1 MPELTVLLVAK
12 MGGIFPQ
19 LRALLAQEDICTRQ
33 VDSWHSTVSC
43 ADDEPAQ
50 LIVLHCPGAGMGGLT
65 LCQKVRA
72 SYSGLLVLV
81 SDSVDEQFHVLA
93 LDLGAEASL
102 TQNAGAA
109 LVAANV
115 RALLRRFAR
124 VKAAP
129 VQTFGAL
136 TVDANRRDVY
146 VDGEARQLSTVEFNL
161 LWLLV
166 GSVGCVFSREEIHQQ
181 IYHTPYNGYD
191 RNIDLYISR
200 IRHKIGDDPILPRY
214 LKTVR
219 GVGYQFVGG

>member
-12 MGGIFPQ
+12 MAGIFPQ
-19 LRALLAQEDICTRQ
+19 LQELLEKEGICTYQ
-33 VDSWHSTVSC
+33 TDNWHSTTSA
-43 ADDEPAQ
+43 ADNEQVQ
-50 LIVLHCPGAGMGGLT
+50 LIVLHCPSSGVGGLT
-65 LCQKVRA
+65 LCQEIRT

-81 SDSVDEQFHVLA
+81 SDSADEQFHVLA

-102 TQNAGAA
+102 TQSAGAV
-109 LVAANV
+109 LLAANIK
-115 RALLRRFAR
+115 ALLRRFAP
-124 VKAAP
+124 VKVAP
-129 VQTFGAL
+129 IQTFGTL

-146 VDGEARQLSTVEFNL
+146 VGDQAMQLSTLEFNL

-166 GSVGCVFSREEIHQQ
+166 GNVGCVFSREDIHQQ

-200 IRHKIGDDPILPRY
+200 IRQKIGDDPALPRY